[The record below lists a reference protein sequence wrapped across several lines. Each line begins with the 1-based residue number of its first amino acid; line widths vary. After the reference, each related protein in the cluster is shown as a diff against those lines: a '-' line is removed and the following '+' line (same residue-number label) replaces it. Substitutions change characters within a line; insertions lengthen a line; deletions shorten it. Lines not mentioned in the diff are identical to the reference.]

1 MIDPQQRSSLLNLL
15 WQSAPEL
22 KIKRLVCET
31 NHGDFMIDVRDTDIG
46 RTLVALGEY
55 GYREMQRFFDYLPLE
70 KGAGGLIDIGA
81 NIGTTCIPLALDKR
95 FKTIISFEPDP
106 YNYSLLEY
114 NINVNKLTGVITPF
128 NLAVGSKPGTAEFE
142 LSADNF
148 GDHRV
153 RYQELGTG
161 SYNEGLR
168 RRTTVNCTTL
178 DAMAKS
184 GSIDISATVLIKSDT
199 QGSEGHVLKGA
210 KNILAM
216 RKIPWVI
223 EFWPYGLARSGIPQQ
238 EIITI
243 IKENFSSFVELKEDG
258 ITAKQSMIE
267 NIPDLFLRYEG
278 VRWCNL
284 ILLP

>member
-15 WQSAPEL
+15 WQAAPEL
-22 KIKRLVCET
+22 GIQRLVART

-46 RTLVALGEY
+46 RTLVAQGEY
-55 GYREMQRFFDYLPLE
+55 GYREMQRFFDYIPIE

-81 NIGTTCIPLALDKR
+81 NIGTTCIPLALDAR
-95 FKTIISFEPDP
+95 FKTITSFEPDP
-106 YNYSLLEY
+106 YNFHLLDY
-114 NINVNKLTGVITPF
+114 NITINKLGGVIKPF
-128 NLAVGSKPGTAEFE
+128 NLAVGSKAGTVEFE

-161 SYNEGLR
+161 SYNEGTR
-168 RRTTVNCTTL
+168 RHITVNCATL
-178 DAMAKS
+178 DSMAES
-184 GSIDISATVLIKSDT
+184 GSIDIKSVVLIKSDT

-216 RKIPWVI
+216 RRIPWVI
-223 EFWPYGLARSGIPQQ
+223 EFWPYGLARSGMAS
-238 EIITI
+238 EEVTAI
-243 IKENFSSFVELKEDG
+243 IKENFSSFVELREDG

-267 NIPDLFLRYEG
+267 NVADLFSRYDG